1 MPSRRQTASNIP
13 TNLKYTKDH
22 EWIRLEGDNAYVGIT
37 DYAQHEL
44 GDIVFVDVDTLDETL
59 DAEETFGTI
68 EAVKTSSEMFM
79 PVGGKVVEFNE
90 ALADAPEKVN
100 SDPYGEGWIIKVE
113 VTNAAEMDN
122 LLDAEGY
129 KALIG

>member
-1 MPSRRQTASNIP
+1 MNIP

-22 EWIRLEGDNAYVGIT
+22 EWIRLEGDCAYIGIT

-59 DAEETFGTI
+59 EAEETFGTI

-79 PVGGKVVEFNE
+79 PIGGKVIEFNE
-90 ALADAPEKVN
+90 ELADAPEKVN

-113 VTNAAEMDN
+113 ITNAAEMDN
-122 LLDAEGY
+122 LLDAESY
-129 KALIG
+129 NALIG

>member
-1 MPSRRQTASNIP
+1 M
-13 TNLKYTKDH
+13 
-22 EWIRLEGDNAYVGIT
+22 
-37 DYAQHEL
+37 
-44 GDIVFVDVDTLDETL
+44 
-59 DAEETFGTI
+59 
-68 EAVKTSSEMFM
+68 KTSSEMFM

>member
-1 MPSRRQTASNIP
+1 MNIP

-22 EWIRLEGDNAYVGIT
+22 EWIRLEGDNAYIGIT

-59 DAEETFGTI
+59 EAEETFGTI

-79 PVGGKVVEFNE
+79 PVGGKVIEFNE
-90 ALADAPEKVN
+90 ELADAPEKVN

-113 VTNAAEMDN
+113 VTNADEMND

>member
-1 MPSRRQTASNIP
+1 MNIP

-59 DAEETFGTI
+59 EAEETFGTI

-79 PVGGKVVEFNE
+79 PVGGKVIEFNE

-100 SDPYGEGWIIKVE
+100 TDPYGEGWIIKVE

>member
-1 MPSRRQTASNIP
+1 MNIP
-13 TNLKYTKDH
+13 SNLKYTKDH

-59 DAEETFGTI
+59 EAEETFGTI

-79 PVGGKVVEFNE
+79 PVGGKVIEFNE

-100 SDPYGEGWIIKVE
+100 TDPYGEGWIIKVE
-113 VTNAAEMDN
+113 VTNAAEMDA

>member
-1 MPSRRQTASNIP
+1 
-13 TNLKYTKDH
+13 
-22 EWIRLEGDNAYVGIT
+22 
-37 DYAQHEL
+37 
-44 GDIVFVDVDTLDETL
+44 
-59 DAEETFGTI
+59 
-68 EAVKTSSEMFM
+68 M
-79 PVGGKVVEFNE
+79 PVGGKVIEFNE
-90 ALADAPEKVN
+90 ELADAPEKVN

>member
-1 MPSRRQTASNIP
+1 MNIP
-13 TNLKYTKDH
+13 THLKYTKDH
-22 EWIRLEGDNAYVGIT
+22 EWIRLEGDNAYIGIT

-68 EAVKTSSEMFM
+68 EAVKTSSEMFL
-79 PVGGKVVEFNE
+79 PVGGKVIEFNE
-90 ALADAPEKVN
+90 ELADAPEKVN

-122 LLDAEGY
+122 LLYAEGY